1 MTRGPIPS
9 DLAYLMNTGTVLP
22 EVYDPSNRDKIMAR
36 FFEAFMDQTS
46 LYKQYTYEQ
55 FQKEYMVMSTVLL
68 IYYIGFGANIW
79 QAGLNNE
86 QASRVEM
93 GDKANRG

>member
-1 MTRGPIPS
+1 
-9 DLAYLMNTGTVLP
+9 MNTGTVLP

-55 FQKEYMVMSTVLL
+55 FQKNT
-68 IYYIGFGANIW
+68 W
-79 QAGLNNE
+79 
-86 QASRVEM
+86 
-93 GDKANRG
+93 